1 MRSDVYQTV
10 TDRIIADLEQGE
22 LTWLKPWSAGNTVG
36 WITRPLRHNGLSYG
50 GINVLMLWAAA
61 IEAGYSSACW
71 MTFKQAQALGASVR
85 KGEKGSMVVY
95 AGTISREGDENDDGD
110 GDKHRDEREVAK
122 RYRFSK
128 PTSSST
134 SGRSTDCP
142 TTISEAGAGDR
153 SG

>member
-22 LTWLKPWSAGNTVG
+22 LTWLKPWSAGNTAG
-36 WITRPLRHNGLSYG
+36 RITRPLRHNGLSYG

-61 IEAGYSSACW
+61 TEAGYSSACW

-85 KGEKGSMVVY
+85 KGEKGSMVVH
-95 AGTISREGDENDDGD
+95 AGTISREGDEDENEDK
-110 GDKHRDEREVAK
+110 DKHREQGEVAK

-142 TTISEAGAGDR
+142 TTISEAGACDR